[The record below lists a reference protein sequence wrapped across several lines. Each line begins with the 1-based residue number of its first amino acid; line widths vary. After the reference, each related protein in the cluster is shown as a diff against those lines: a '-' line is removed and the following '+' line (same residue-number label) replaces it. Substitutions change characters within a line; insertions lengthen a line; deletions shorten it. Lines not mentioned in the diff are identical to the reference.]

1 MAHRIDGQHAAL
13 SQVDATADRIA
24 DYLHLQGG
32 SLDEE
37 IRETLSLLISQIGQL
52 KTSFAAGSEERA
64 EGREELRRSNEE
76 LEAFAYSVSHDL
88 RAPIRAISGF
98 TRILTE
104 DHGADLAPEASRLL
118 GVIKQNAAS
127 MGDLIDDLLD
137 YSRLGRSKAALT
149 PLHTNLLVTELLQE
163 LERTIPGERSVEVG
177 ELHDCLGDR
186 TLVRQA
192 FTNLFTNAFKFSK
205 DAAPPKVR
213 VHSELAGP
221 FVKYSVSDNGVGF
234 DMRYA
239 PKLFG
244 MFQRLHRSDEFEG
257 TGVGLAI
264 VERVARKHGGEVGA
278 EGAPDQGATF
288 WITFPR
294 RLEG

>member
-1 MAHRIDGQHAAL
+1 MTHRFDEQHAAL
-13 SQVDATADRIA
+13 SRVGSTAEKLAAYLDRHA
-24 DYLHLQGG
+24 R

-37 IRETLSLLISQIGQL
+37 LTGTLSLLVAQIDDL
-52 KTSFAAGSEERA
+52 KTRFAAGSEERA

-98 TRILTE
+98 ARILTE
-104 DHGADLAPEASRLL
+104 DHGAELAPEASRLL
-118 GVIKQNAAS
+118 GVIKDNAAS
-127 MGDLIDDLLD
+127 MGELIDDLLD
-137 YSRLGRSKAALT
+137 YSRLGRGKASLS
-149 PLHTNLLVTELLQE
+149 PLHMNRLIDDVLEELQ
-163 LERTIPGERSVEVG
+163 RTVPGERSVEVG

-192 FTNLFTNAFKFSK
+192 FTNLLSNAFKFSR
-205 DAAPPKVR
+205 DSAPPKVR
-213 VHSELAGP
+213 IDSDLAGP
-221 FVKYSVSDNGVGF
+221 FVRYSVTDNGVGF

-244 MFQRLHRSDEFEG
+244 MFQRLHRAEEFEG

-264 VERVARKHGGEVGA
+264 VERLARKHGGEVGA
-278 EGAPDQGATF
+278 EGTPGQGATF
-288 WITFPR
+288 WITLPR
-294 RLEG
+294 RAEG

>member
-1 MAHRIDGQHAAL
+1 MHRIDGQHAAVSRL
-13 SQVDATADRIA
+13 EATAEKVGR
-24 DYLHLQGG
+24 YLDLQGH
-32 SLDEE
+32 SLDEGL
-37 IRETLSLLISQIGQL
+37 REMLSVLVSQIDQL

-137 YSRLGRSKAALT
+137 YSRLGRDKAPLS
-149 PLHTNLLVTELLQE
+149 PLHMKRLIDELLDE
-163 LERTIPGERSVEVG
+163 LERTVPGERSVEVG

-192 FTNLFTNAFKFSK
+192 FTNLLSNAFKFSR
-205 DAAPPKVR
+205 DSAPPKVKI
-213 VHSELAGP
+213 VSELAGP
-221 FVKYSVSDNGVGF
+221 FVRYSVTDNGVGF

-239 PKLFG
+239 QKLFG
-244 MFQRLHRSDEFEG
+244 MFQRLHRADEFDG

-264 VERVARKHGGEVGA
+264 VERLARKHGGEVGA
-278 EGAPDQGATF
+278 EGSPGEGATF
-288 WITFPR
+288 WITLPR
-294 RLEG
+294 RAEG